1 MPAPIRIL
9 LSEAED
15 LALSELRVNSS
26 VPQRTRDRAHMVRLN
41 AQGWNVPAIA
51 DIFTCHEHT
60 VRATL
65 RRWQTHG
72 IAGLSDAPGRG
83 IKARWSEAD
92 IQHLEQALEKEPRTY
107 NSAQLAQKLEQDRQV
122 KLSSDQLRRIL
133 KKRATGGSGLAI
145 ATSRSKTQM
154 NEPLGRLT

>member
-1 MPAPIRIL
+1 MPGPIRIV
-9 LSEAED
+9 LSETED
-15 LALSELRVNSS
+15 LALCELRVNVSL
-26 VPQRTRDRAHMVRLN
+26 PQRTRDRAHMVRLN

-51 DIFTCHEHT
+51 EIFTCCEHT

-83 IKARWSEAD
+83 LKARWSEAD
-92 IQHLEQALEKEPRTY
+92 MQHLEQSLEQEPRTY

-122 KLSSDQLRRIL
+122 RLSGDQIRRIL
-133 KKRATGGSGLAI
+133 KKRATCGSAPVI
-145 ATSRSKTQM
+145 ATSRSKTRMSEQS
-154 NEPLGRLT
+154 LRLT